1 MSWLVSVAVVGLGI
15 AGFRFLAN
23 ASSSSALIAESSR
36 TPSLVAGLTCLG
48 LATVI
53 LILGIIMFRKRD

>member
-15 AGFRFLAN
+15 AGINFLAN
-23 ASSSSALIAESSR
+23 ASSSSTLIAESSR

-48 LATVI
+48 LATGI
-53 LILGIIMFRKRD
+53 LVLGIVMFRKRN